1 VESGYYRVGNLIQ
14 IPENK
19 SVNHSELVSKEVA
32 DKTAFMRKGKI
43 DSYKEEMPEEY
54 IKKFDD
60 WLEKAFENKEH
71 RLHL

>member
-1 VESGYYRVGNLIQ
+1 MS
-14 IPENK
+14 EN
-19 SVNHSELVSKEVA
+19 VA
-32 DKTAFMRKGKI
+32 DKTAFIRKGKV

-60 WLEKAFENKEH
+60 WLGKAFENKEH